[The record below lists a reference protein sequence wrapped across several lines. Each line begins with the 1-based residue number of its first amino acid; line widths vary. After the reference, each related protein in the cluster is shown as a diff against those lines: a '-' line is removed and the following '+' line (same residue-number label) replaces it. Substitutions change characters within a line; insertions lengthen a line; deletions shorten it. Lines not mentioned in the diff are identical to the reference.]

1 MSTSPI
7 ALTVPARVTVSH
19 VTGRTITIHLP
30 VYDTG
35 RLPLQVTASAGAY
48 SKLAQLHPAAPWVTS
63 ITPQTFTLQP
73 RASLTVTLT
82 LTVPPGAKGQHA
94 LNAVFSAR
102 PSDPVAG
109 NITVTGA
116 VASTVLV
123 DLPGKDVTAAHVPVM
138 VRPAA
143 PASFPTAPVAGGG
156 TAVLLAACTAAVVL
170 RRRHRKPRGRH
181 A

>member
-73 RASLTVTLT
+73 RASVTVTLT
-82 LTVPPGAKGQHA
+82 LTVPAGAKGQHA

-123 DLPGKDVTAAHVPVM
+123 DLPGKDTAAHVPVM

-143 PASFPTAPVAGGG
+143 PAGFPVMPVAGGG
-156 TAVLLAACTAAVVL
+156 SVVLVAALGAVLV
-170 RRRHRKPRGRH
+170 RRRFRPRGAHH